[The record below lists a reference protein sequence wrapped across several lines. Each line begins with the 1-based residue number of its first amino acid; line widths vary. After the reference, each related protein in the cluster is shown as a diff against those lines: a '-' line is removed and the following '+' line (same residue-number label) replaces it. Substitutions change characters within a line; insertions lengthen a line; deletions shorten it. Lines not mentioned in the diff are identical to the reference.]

1 MAKLTY
7 DEGEGDG
14 STYGMGHNTTTLY
27 ITNEDTGE
35 ERAYAGWTYMDV
47 DYWDEDLE
55 EQDVSDEDMQMDCEE
70 LQEILTAIWEQ
81 DEDMGY
87 GAEDMPF
94 TVTKE
99 AK

>member
-7 DEGEGDG
+7 NEGVGDG

-35 ERAYAGWTYMDV
+35 ERAYSGWTYMDGDDEDV
-47 DYWDEDLE
+47 DY
-55 EQDVSDEDMQMDCEE
+55 
-70 LQEILTAIWEQ
+70 ILHAIWEQ

-87 GAEDMPF
+87 GAEDMPY
-94 TVTKE
+94 TVVTEGK
-99 AK
+99 